1 MAVSNKTYDTAL
13 AKLNA
18 YIKKQGLRN
27 SSVRNQVLEQ
37 ICHLR
42 QPFTA
47 EELTQACEEDRI
59 SIATI
64 YNALTLFVTAQ
75 IVHASKR
82 QRGRTAIEYELITG
96 SSNRLQVICTGCG
109 RKATFH
115 DKALEKMIVERQ
127 YYNLSM
133 QHFSLF
139 VYGEC
144 RLCRQKKKQEA
155 RKS

>member
-1 MAVSNKTYDTAL
+1 MATSNKTYETAL

-18 YIKKQGLRN
+18 YVKKQGLRKSN
-27 SSVRNQVLEQ
+27 VRNQVLEQ
-37 ICHLR
+37 ICRLK

-47 EELTQACEEDRI
+47 EQLTQVCEEDRI
-59 SIATI
+59 SVATV
-64 YNALTLFVTAQ
+64 YNALSLFVTAQ
-75 IVHASKR
+75 IIHASNR

-96 SSNRLQVICTGCG
+96 TQNRLQIICSGCG
-109 RKATFH
+109 RKANFH
-115 DKALEKMIVERQ
+115 DKVLEKMIVERQ